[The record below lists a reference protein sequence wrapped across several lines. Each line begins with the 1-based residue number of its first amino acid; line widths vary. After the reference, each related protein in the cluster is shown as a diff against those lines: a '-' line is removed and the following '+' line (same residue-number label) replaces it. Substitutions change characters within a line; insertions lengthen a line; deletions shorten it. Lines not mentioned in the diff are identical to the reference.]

1 MKDLWDQLAL
11 IESAKLKAYSAYIER
26 REQQWLVQ
34 FLTALHNDFEGLK
47 GLILH
52 RSPLPFVDSIVSE
65 LLAEEIH
72 LQSYSKKGI
81 LSASNPSLLAVPSK
95 QFSNHHHKP
104 YISLI
109 LSAVFVS
116 KKVIGKLSVLSWDNR
131 IKLGSLAASHNLM
144 LIDHLRVINHHT
156 TIPQQQLPQ
165 SLLPIL
171 VLWLSNFRRFSHC
184 SHKQCLLLLP

>member
-1 MKDLWDQLAL
+1 MTDLWDQLAL

-34 FLTALHNDFEGLK
+34 FLTALRNDFEGLK

-52 RSPLPFVDSIVSE
+52 CSPLPFVDSVVSE
-65 LLAEEIH
+65 LLAEEIR

-116 KKVIGKLSVLSWDNR
+116 RKVIWKLSVLT
-131 IKLGSLAASHNLM
+131 KL
-144 LIDHLRVINHHT
+144 
-156 TIPQQQLPQ
+156 
-165 SLLPIL
+165 L
-171 VLWLSNFRRFSHC
+171 VLSC
-184 SHKQCLLLLP
+184 YLLLFQRKHRHLYFLKQIQVWLNRSSSISFSFLKLKPKWIEWFF